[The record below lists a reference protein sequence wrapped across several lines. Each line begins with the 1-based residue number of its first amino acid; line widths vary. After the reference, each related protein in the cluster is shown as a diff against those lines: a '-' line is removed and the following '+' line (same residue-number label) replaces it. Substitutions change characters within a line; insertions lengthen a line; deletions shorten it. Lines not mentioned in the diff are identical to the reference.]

1 MEKKQKSKEFKIE
14 SEKSLYNSA
23 KIIVFIATFVG
34 TCVYIEEIFF
44 RDFSNTVLLI
54 VVSLSLILIAILCS
68 FVVAAILKVS
78 LRLKSIEELLRETAN
93 DAKRANS
100 VAEEEKA

>member
-34 TCVYIEEIFF
+34 TCVYIEIFF

-100 VAEEEKA
+100 AAEEEKS